1 MKILITGHT
10 YGLGKFLHDDLQA
23 DHELIGVSRTTGYD
37 LTNYDTVNEVIQKCA
52 DVDHVLNV
60 CKVDPAQTDILLGVH
75 KLWDDMGRGG
85 KIISI
90 GGLTETFGWD
100 MIRQAN
106 IHQTE
111 YIAAKHNLAKAHF
124 DLATIHPYRAQP
136 QSVLIRPLNIGDKG
150 SRNEPYLT
158 EAQVAD
164 AVKYA
169 LTAPYWIS
177 TIDLR
182 QICS

>member
-10 YGLGKFLHDDLQA
+10 SGLGKILYDRLESRY
-23 DHELIGVSRTTGYD
+23 ELEGISRTTGYD
-37 LTNYDTVNEVIQKCA
+37 LTDHATVLKVIKHSINF
-52 DVDHVLNV
+52 DHVLNV

-75 KLWDDMGRGG
+75 QHWDENKRGG

-90 GGLTETFGWD
+90 GGLTETFSWNL
-100 MIRQAN
+100 IRQAN
-106 IHQTE
+106 IHQTR
-111 YIAAKHNLAKAHF
+111 YIGAKHNLTKAHF
-124 DLATIHPYRAQP
+124 DLSTIHPYRLQP

-150 SRNEPYLT
+150 IREEPFLT
-158 EAQVAD
+158 EDQVCD
-164 AVKYA
+164 AVIYA
-169 LTAPYWIS
+169 LEAPYWLS